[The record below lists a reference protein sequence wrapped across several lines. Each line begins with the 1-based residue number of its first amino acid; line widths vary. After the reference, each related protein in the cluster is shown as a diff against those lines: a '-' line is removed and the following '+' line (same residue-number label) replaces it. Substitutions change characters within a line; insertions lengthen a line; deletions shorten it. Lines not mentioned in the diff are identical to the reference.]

1 VRGRSSRMYA
11 LYALCML
18 LALVAAA
25 CDGSASA
32 VRNAATQTPRP
43 SPTSTVAPT
52 QTPIAPKPP
61 AINAPIAY
69 LFDPLTGTVYLSRDA
84 DREVAMASTTK
95 IMTAV
100 VAITYG
106 KLDTP
111 ITVGAD
117 AVGVPSGSSL
127 AFLKEG
133 DKVPL
138 RDLLYALLLPSGD
151 DAAVAIADGVA
162 GSQATFVALMNAEA
176 ALLGLTHTHYTDVH
190 GLDAPGCDYAHL
202 TGYKANCLYT
212 TAADLAHLAAF
223 AMRSPLFAAIVGTP
237 AYQLA
242 ATGAHAAYDWSST
255 NDLFSSYAYDGVTGV
270 KTGSEVASGYCL
282 VFSATRAQG
291 HLLGVVLHDGNFDDP
306 NPDEYFWRFADA
318 ATLLDWGFAQQL
330 AVAQHWTSMPHTNAP

>member
-1 VRGRSSRMYA
+1 MRGRSPRKHA
-11 LYALCML
+11 LYALGML
-18 LALVAAA
+18 LALVVVA
-25 CDGSASA
+25 CDGSSSA
-32 VRNAATQTPRP
+32 GHPAATQTPHP
-43 SPTSTVAPT
+43 TATSTLAPT
-52 QTPIAPKPP
+52 QNPTVPKPP
-61 AINAPIAY
+61 TINAPIAY
-69 LFDPLTGTVYLSRDA
+69 LFDPATGVVYLSHNA
-84 DREVAMASTTK
+84 DQEVAMASTTK
-95 IMTAV
+95 IMTAL

-106 KLDTP
+106 KLDAT
-111 ITVGAD
+111 ITIGAD

-127 AFLKEG
+127 AFLQQG
-133 DKVPL
+133 DKIPL

-190 GLDAPGCDYAHL
+190 GLDAPNCDYAHL
-202 TGYKANCLYT
+202 AGYEANCLYT

-237 AYQLA
+237 EYKLP
-242 ATGAHAAYDWSST
+242 ATGEHAVYDWSST
-255 NDLFSSYAYDGVTGV
+255 NDLFTSYAYDGITGV

-306 NPDEYFWRFADA
+306 DPDEYFWRFTDA

-330 AVAQHWTSMPHTNAP
+330 AVAQHWTSFPSTNAP

>member
-1 VRGRSSRMYA
+1 MPRKGT
-11 LYALCML
+11 LYALCAL
-18 LALVAAA
+18 LALVVAA
-25 CDGSASA
+25 CDGTSSATHP
-32 VRNAATQTPRP
+32 AATQTARS
-43 SPTSTVAPT
+43 SPTSTIAPT
-52 QTPIAPKPP
+52 QTPTAPKPP
-61 AINAPIAY
+61 TINAPIAY
-69 LFDPLTGTVYLSRDA
+69 LYDPLTGAVYLSRNA
-84 DREVAMASTTK
+84 DQEVAMASTTK
-95 IMTAV
+95 IMTAL

-106 KLDTP
+106 KLDTL

-133 DKVPL
+133 DKIPL

-162 GSQATFVALMNAEA
+162 GSQANFVALMNAEA

-202 TGYKANCLYT
+202 TGFDPKCLYT

-223 AMRSPLFAAIVGTP
+223 AMRSPLFATVVGTP
-237 AYQLA
+237 EYTLA
-242 ATGAHAAYDWSST
+242 ATATHAAYDWSST
-255 NDLFSSYAYDGVTGV
+255 NDLFSSFAYDGVTGV

-282 VFSATRAQG
+282 VFSAARAQG

-306 NPDEYFWRFADA
+306 DPNEYFWRFMDA
-318 ATLLDWGFAQQL
+318 TTLLDWGFSQQL
-330 AVAQHWTSMPHTNAP
+330 AVAQHWTSMPPGNAP